1 MRTARALCAALIGA
15 LVLTGAAA
23 ASTAE
28 LQIAPLTRLPFPE
41 RGYVLSLPTG
51 TNLDERGVE
60 VRENGI
66 RVTGVRVDP
75 LATSG
80 LRFGVVLA
88 LDSSESM
95 IGAPATAAIRAAR
108 AFVSHRAPAEDVGIV
123 AFNGEIAVLHD
134 PTRNGSALRRALASP
149 PRLAYGTRIND
160 ALMRSLA
167 LLREAKLSSGSIVL
181 LSDGEDIGSVHSLD
195 EAVAAAKEQRVRVF
209 TVGLR
214 SGAFDSETLK
224 QIAQRTGGSYAE
236 AATAGE
242 LAAIYAALARR
253 FAREYLVQYRSDA
266 REGSQVE
273 VRIDVAGVGGASA
286 GYVAPTPA
294 HVAPYHRSLLT
305 RFLLSPGSI
314 FALAVI
320 LALLVGW
327 AVVRLVAGP
336 KTMIVERIG
345 RFATSAPSVRPAR
358 IVRPGRRYTSG
369 WWARLE
375 RDLEIA
381 RMELSPRAVVAWT
394 LAATLLAVIA
404 LGAVSKIVA
413 VLGLLTPLV
422 TRALIARKLKGI
434 RNDFSDQ
441 LPTNLQVLASALRAG
456 HSFTGALGVVV
467 ENAREPAQSELRRI
481 LSDDQLGVRPE
492 QAIRRVAARM
502 NDRDLEQVALL
513 AELQR
518 TSGGNA
524 AEVLDTVVDTI
535 RERGELRRL
544 MRTLTAQGRMAR
556 WILTALPFVLAV
568 FLWLIHPGVMAVFFE
583 TSGGQIALVVAALMV
598 VAGSALIQR
607 LVIIDV

>member
-1 MRTARALCAALIGA
+1 MRRLVLVLLASATAALA
-15 LVLTGAAA
+15 SAAA
-23 ASTAE
+23 PSAAGE
-28 LQIAPLTRLPFPE
+28 FAPTPVSRLPFPE
-41 RGYVLSLPTG
+41 RGYVIDLPSDDD
-51 TNLDERGVE
+51 LDVAH
-60 VRENGI
+60 VRVTENGAP
-66 RVTGVRVDP
+66 VRRLKVSP
-75 LATSG
+75 LGASG
-80 LRFGVVLA
+80 LRAGVVLA
-88 LDSSESM
+88 IDASKSM
-95 IGAPATAAIRAAR
+95 KGAPSRGALAAAQRFLQR
-108 AFVSHRAPAEDVGIV
+108 RRPNQEVGLV
-123 AFNGEIAVLHD
+123 AFNGDVAVLQE
-134 PTRNGSALRRALASP
+134 PTADGDALRAALESP
-149 PRLAYGTRIND
+149 PALAYGTRIYD
-160 ALMRSLA
+160 AIDLSVALFRRS
-167 LLREAKLSSGSIVL
+167 KLSTGSVVV
-181 LSDGEDIGSVHSLD
+181 LSDGADIGSRESLD
-195 EAVAAAKEQRVRVF
+195 AVVSKAVRHHVRVF

-224 QIAQRTGGSYAE
+224 QIAERTGGAYAE

-314 FALAVI
+314 FALALI

-456 HSFTGALGVVV
+456 HSLAGALGVAV

-481 LSDDQLGVRPE
+481 LSDDQLGVPPE
-492 QAIRRVAARM
+492 QAIRRVAERM
-502 NDRDLEQVALL
+502 DDRDLEQVALL

-524 AEVLDTVVDTI
+524 AEVLDTVVDMI

-607 LVIIDV
+607 LVDIDV